1 MVTKNQAIE
10 IVKNYI
16 GYSQDEEKINKCKNM
31 LQKLNSI
38 AEEEFNKKVHHTLGE
53 NPDLNAFNN
62 WLMAKLQEPELQ
74 GTEFVQLNNFVSYNI
89 AGSSK
94 DTIALHVVP
103 TQVTTEQIRNSGSY
117 LADAL
122 EQLKAKIK
130 NGDFEEVK
138 TIFAVSDIL
147 KLKLLQ
153 GYFRDLGFD
162 VREGKEMFRRRF
174 KNPYQASLPKDNLLS
189 EDWEKRKE
197 NFMKGK
203 PTIAELESKEELES
217 EKNLEK

>member
-16 GYSQDEEKINKCKNM
+16 GYSQDEEKVDKCKDI
-31 LQKLNSI
+31 LAKLNSI
-38 AEEEFNKKVHHTLGE
+38 PEEEFNKIVHHTLGE
-53 NPDLNAFNN
+53 NPDLSAFND

-74 GTEFVQLNNFVSYNI
+74 GTKFVQLNNLVSYNI
-89 AGSSK
+89 AGISK

-103 TQVTTEQIRNSGSY
+103 AQVTTSQIRNSGSY
-117 LADAL
+117 LVDAL
-122 EQLKAKIK
+122 EQLRTKLKE
-130 NGDFEEVK
+130 GDFEEVEI
-138 TIFAVSDIL
+138 IFAVSDIL

-162 VREGKEMFRRRF
+162 VREGEEMFRRRF

-189 EDWEKRKE
+189 EDWEKLKE

-217 EKNLEK
+217 EKELEK

>member
-16 GYSQDEEKINKCKNM
+16 GYSQDEEKVDKCKDI
-31 LQKLNSI
+31 LAKLNSI
-38 AEEEFNKKVHHTLGE
+38 PEEEFNKIVHHTLGE
-53 NPDLNAFNN
+53 NPDLSAFND

-74 GTEFVQLNNFVSYNI
+74 GTKFVQLNNLVSYNI
-89 AGSSK
+89 AGISK

-103 TQVTTEQIRNSGSY
+103 AQVTTSQIRNSGSY
-117 LADAL
+117 LVDAL
-122 EQLKAKIK
+122 EQLRTKLKE
-130 NGDFEEVK
+130 GDFEEVE

-162 VREGKEMFRRRF
+162 VREGEDSIQDLWEILNHELYGGKQILPFRYEF
-174 KNPYQASLPKDNLLS
+174 HAN
-189 EDWEKRKE
+189 
-197 NFMKGK
+197 
-203 PTIAELESKEELES
+203 
-217 EKNLEK
+217 

>member
-16 GYSQDEEKINKCKNM
+16 RQSQDEDKADKCKDI
-31 LQKLNSI
+31 LAKLNSI
-38 AEEEFNKKVHHTLGE
+38 PEEEFNKIVHRTLGE
-53 NPDLNAFNN
+53 NPDLSAFND

-74 GTEFVQLNNFVSYNI
+74 GTKFVQLNNLVSYNI
-89 AGSSK
+89 AGISK

-103 TQVTTEQIRNSGSY
+103 TQVTTSQIRNSGSY
-117 LADAL
+117 LVDAL
-122 EQLKAKIK
+122 EQLRTKLKE
-130 NGDFEEVK
+130 GDFEKVE

-162 VREGKEMFRRRF
+162 VREGEEMFRRRF
-174 KNPYQASLPKDNLLS
+174 KNPYQASLSRDMLLS
-189 EDWEKRKE
+189 EDWEELKE
-197 NFMKGK
+197 KFMKDR
-203 PTIAELESKEELES
+203 PTITELESKEELE
-217 EKNLEK
+217 K

>member
-16 GYSQDEEKINKCKNM
+16 LESKDDDKVDKCKDM
-31 LQKLNSI
+31 LAKLNSI
-38 AEEEFNKKVHHTLGE
+38 PEEKFSKIVQHTLGE
-53 NPDLNAFNN
+53 NPDLSAFND

-74 GTEFVQLNNFVSYNI
+74 GTKFVQLNNFVSYNL
-89 AGSSK
+89 AGILK

-103 TQVTTEQIRNSGSY
+103 TQVTTGQIRNSGSY
-117 LADAL
+117 LVDAL

-130 NGDFEEVK
+130 DGEFEEVK

-147 KLKLLQ
+147 KLKMLQ

-162 VREGKEMFRRRF
+162 VREGEEMFRRRF
-174 KNPYQASLPKDNLLS
+174 KNPYQASLSKDMLLS
-189 EDWEKRKE
+189 EDWEKLKKQFMEGRPTVKE
-197 NFMKGK
+197 
-203 PTIAELESKEELES
+203 LHD
-217 EKNLEK
+217 KNKSDIGENEI

>member
-89 AGSSK
+89 VGSSK

>member
-16 GYSQDEEKINKCKNM
+16 GYSQDEEKVDKCKDI
-31 LQKLNSI
+31 LAKLNSI
-38 AEEEFNKKVHHTLGE
+38 PEEEFNKFVHHTLGE
-53 NPDLNAFNN
+53 NPDLSAFND

-74 GTEFVQLNNFVSYNI
+74 GTKFVQLNNLVSYNI
-89 AGSSK
+89 AGISK

-103 TQVTTEQIRNSGSY
+103 AQVTTSQIRNSGSY
-117 LADAL
+117 LVDAL
-122 EQLKAKIK
+122 EQLRTKLKE
-130 NGDFEEVK
+130 GDFEEVE

-162 VREGKEMFRRRF
+162 VREGEEMFRRRF

-189 EDWEKRKE
+189 EDWEKLKE

-217 EKNLEK
+217 EKELEK

>member
-1 MVTKNQAIE
+1 
-10 IVKNYI
+10 
-16 GYSQDEEKINKCKNM
+16 
-31 LQKLNSI
+31 
-38 AEEEFNKKVHHTLGE
+38 
-53 NPDLNAFNN
+53 
-62 WLMAKLQEPELQ
+62 MAKLQEPELQ
-74 GTEFVQLNNFVSYNI
+74 GTKFVQLNNLVSYNI
-89 AGSSK
+89 AGISK

-103 TQVTTEQIRNSGSY
+103 AQVTTSQIRNSGSY
-117 LADAL
+117 LVDAL
-122 EQLKAKIK
+122 EQLRTKLKE
-130 NGDFEEVK
+130 GDFEEVE

-162 VREGKEMFRRRF
+162 VKEGEEMFRRRF

-217 EKNLEK
+217 EKKLEK

>member
-16 GYSQDEEKINKCKNM
+16 GQSQDEDKVDKCKDI
-31 LQKLNSI
+31 LAKLNSI
-38 AEEEFNKKVHHTLGE
+38 PEEEFSKIVHRTLGK
-53 NPDLNAFNN
+53 NSDLSAFND

-74 GTEFVQLNNFVSYNI
+74 GTKFVQLNNFVSYNI
-89 AGSSK
+89 AGISK

-103 TQVTTEQIRNSGSY
+103 TQVTTGQIRNSGSY
-117 LADAL
+117 LVDAL

-130 NGDFEEVK
+130 DGEFEEVE

-147 KLKLLQ
+147 RLKMLQ

-162 VREGKEMFRRRF
+162 VKEGEEMFRRRF

-217 EKNLEK
+217 EKKLEK